1 MRGQSGKE
9 TTAARLR
16 ARAEWAR
23 RYAWSVGERDA
34 RRLEEYAAECEA
46 EASRLEE
53 DEGRAVA

>member
-1 MRGQSGKE
+1 MRGQNGSE

-23 RYAWSVGERDA
+23 RFAWSVGERDA

-46 EASRLEE
+46 EALRIEE
-53 DEGRAVA
+53 AAERAVA